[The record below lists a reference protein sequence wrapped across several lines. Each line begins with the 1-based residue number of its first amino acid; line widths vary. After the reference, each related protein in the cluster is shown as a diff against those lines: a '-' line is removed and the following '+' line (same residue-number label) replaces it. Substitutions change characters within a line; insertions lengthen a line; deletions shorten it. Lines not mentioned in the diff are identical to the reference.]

1 MLAIRLARKG
11 SKHRPFYRIVAIDKA
26 KPTTSKY
33 VELLGIYNPMK
44 EEPEIRIDLEKYNKW
59 IEKGAQPSQTVKS
72 LVKKVKT
79 DN

>member
-11 SKHRPFYRIVAIDKA
+11 SKHKPFYRVVAIDKA
-26 KPTTSKY
+26 KSTTSRY
-33 VELLGIYNPMK
+33 VELLGFYDPMK

-59 IEKGAQPSQTVKS
+59 IGQGAKPSQTVKS

>member
-1 MLAIRLARKG
+1 MLAIRLSRKG
-11 SKHRPFYRIVAIDKA
+11 SKHRPFYRVVAIDKSR
-26 KPTTSKY
+26 PTTSKY
-33 VELLGIYNPMK
+33 VDLLGYYNPML

-59 IEKGAQPSQTVKS
+59 IEKGAKPSQTVKS

>member
-26 KPTTSKY
+26 RPTTSKY
-33 VELLGIYNPMK
+33 VDLLGYYNPMP

-59 IEKGAQPSQTVKS
+59 IEKGAKPSQTVKS
-72 LVKKVKT
+72 LVKKVNT

>member
-26 KPTTSKY
+26 RPTNSKY
-33 VELLGIYNPMK
+33 VELLGFYNPMT
-44 EEPEIRIDLEKYNKW
+44 EEPEIKIDLEKYNKW
-59 IEKGAQPSQTVKS
+59 IEKGAKPSQTVKS
-72 LVKKVKT
+72 LVKRVKT